1 MMDRWDGIVN
11 ALRELRQKKRAP
23 IQANKLSAVRGDSRA
38 ASVKPDL
45 QETIRKKQ
53 RLHKA
58 HGLLFLIHTSGAI
71 ELSEIE
77 LKSFRK
83 KDAYRMSHAEV
94 DQELDAFM
102 VWAKE
107 FLDYVKS
114 NTGALEEFINNNKE
128 NERRK
133 QSNPGKIQAR
143 IQPDGKNPIRTR

>member
-1 MMDRWDGIVN
+1 MIDRWDGIVN

-23 IQANKLSAVRGDSRA
+23 IQANKLAAVQVNSKADP
-38 ASVKPDL
+38 VKREL
-45 QETIRKKQ
+45 QDTIRRKQ
-53 RLHKA
+53 RLHKV
-58 HGLLFLIHTSGAI
+58 HGFKALMHSSGAI

-77 LKSFRK
+77 LKAFRK
-83 KDAYRMSHAEV
+83 KDAYRMSPAEV

-143 IQPDGKNPIRTR
+143 IQPDGKNPLRAR